1 MIISVELEVPGS
13 MADIIISH
21 NRSNYKSKF
30 SIVYGPWIQSDFVPV
45 FTHGSLILV
54 TVLGFRMNWT
64 CSVRQSE
71 IPDHYSLDE
80 FQTFGQGIHGPDSE
94 VQTMH

>member
-30 SIVYGPWIQSDFVPV
+30 SIVYGPWIQVPAQ
-45 FTHGSLILV
+45 FCT
-54 TVLGFRMNWT
+54 GFYPWVPNIGQCIRI
-64 CSVRQSE
+64 SHE
-71 IPDHYSLDE
+71 LDMLSPSKRN
-80 FQTFGQGIHGPDSE
+80 FGRI
-94 VQTMH
+94 